1 MSKVRDVACDRCF
14 QDPELVAWIRQQGK
28 VGSCPWCG
36 ARRAYTVPLHE
47 LGPLFREVAHIYVP
61 SDSNHGD
68 TIGYLMQDDWNTFS
82 DRIERDPDL
91 RDDLAT
97 SILKAGLHPKD
108 DVDEP
113 DYSGLFES
121 AGPDLEDQWEG
132 RLEGLLRKDTSVASS
147 GDRAEPPE
155 DALPFDPL
163 KVAIEDLTTDCTP
176 GSVL

>member
-47 LGPLFREVAHIYVP
+47 LGPLSREVAHIYVP

-108 DVDEP
+108 DQDEQL
-113 DYSGLFES
+113 GE
-121 AGPDLEDQWEG
+121 
-132 RLEGLLRKDTSVASS
+132 LLRGVRPEPERHQREDYD
-147 GDRAEPPE
+147 DRGRPTREQH
-155 DALPFDPL
+155 
-163 KVAIEDLTTDCTP
+163 
-176 GSVL
+176 